1 MAHYKMDH
9 PDAARSAFRK
19 GVEIIERNLPKLESG
34 DIGGYWVDRVF
45 AHVLRREASLLIEG
59 KVTPDPFNR

>member
-1 MAHYKMDH
+1 M
-9 PDAARSAFRK
+9 
-19 GVEIIERNLPKLESG
+19 EIIERNLPKLESG